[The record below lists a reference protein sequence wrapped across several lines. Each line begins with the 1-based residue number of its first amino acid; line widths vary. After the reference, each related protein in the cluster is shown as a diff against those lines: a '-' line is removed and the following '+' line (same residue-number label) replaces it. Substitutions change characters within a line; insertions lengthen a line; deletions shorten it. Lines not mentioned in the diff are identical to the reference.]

1 MSNHSKMKGY
11 ISILLLISA
20 ALTFDGTEAGCRN
33 RCRNI
38 CEQPENTSGQNCC
51 RGNSG
56 TYLDGSYDYACKN
69 GRCTL
74 RGPLSSPGF
83 CGGEGV
89 YQCSDLVH
97 CSKDDSSEESTEDP
111 IVDVGV
117 SVVGPGNGK
126 GRQPTRRP
134 RNMEDDDHM
143 NTRTNQSMLYAQG
156 MRGSEGSG
164 GSEGS
169 CPGSL

>member
-38 CEQPENTSGQNCC
+38 CEQPEKTSGQNCC

-69 GRCTL
+69 GRCYLGRYMPSLRCIREPVKKSVENSTL
-74 RGPLSSPGF
+74 
-83 CGGEGV
+83 GG
-89 YQCSDLVH
+89 
-97 CSKDDSSEESTEDP
+97 
-111 IVDVGV
+111 
-117 SVVGPGNGK
+117 
-126 GRQPTRRP
+126 
-134 RNMEDDDHM
+134 
-143 NTRTNQSMLYAQG
+143 
-156 MRGSEGSG
+156 G
-164 GSEGS
+164 G
-169 CPGSL
+169 LDRIIFHT

>member
-38 CEQPENTSGQNCC
+38 CEQPEKTSGQNCC

-69 GRCTL
+69 GRCYLGRYMPSSKKVWKIPHLEGGAFSTL
-74 RGPLSSPGF
+74 KKNNNISFLSHFEPF
-83 CGGEGV
+83 
-89 YQCSDLVH
+89 
-97 CSKDDSSEESTEDP
+97 
-111 IVDVGV
+111 
-117 SVVGPGNGK
+117 
-126 GRQPTRRP
+126 
-134 RNMEDDDHM
+134 
-143 NTRTNQSMLYAQG
+143 
-156 MRGSEGSG
+156 
-164 GSEGS
+164 
-169 CPGSL
+169 